1 MAVPI
6 ENREYAERQ
15 RMKDRMEREV
25 ARERITFGAVR
36 DFIRETPHFAE
47 MQRIYT
53 AEPLIFRGVEYTGMG
68 ISGALGGAAVG
79 ASTIVGSDYSAP
91 TMIVVDVDEYTK
103 LKADLT
109 EAQKSLAERDEII
122 EALAADLEDI
132 DALKEQIVQLH
143 KLVDAPK
150 PEPEFKHTEVSV
162 PLPGSDWI
170 EWHGGP
176 SPIPTGRDFQVKF
189 DTHDE
194 NYIYCSSGI
203 ITWEHDGRCIPIT
216 AYRLVP

>member
-25 ARERITFGAVR
+25 ARDRITFGAVR
-36 DFIRETPHFAE
+36 GFICETPHFAE
-47 MQRIYT
+47 MQKAYYPETT
-53 AEPLIFRGVEYTGMG
+53 AWKDEYESMG
-68 ISGALGGAAVG
+68 ISGALGGVAAG
-79 ASTIVGSDYSAP
+79 APTIVGSDYSAP
-91 TMIVVDVDEYTK
+91 TMIVVDIDEYTK
-103 LKADLT
+103 FKADLT
-109 EAQKSLAERDEII
+109 EAQKSLAERDEMI

-150 PEPEFKHTEVSV
+150 PEPEFKHTEVSI

-194 NYIYCSSGI
+194 NYIYCSSGT
-203 ITWEHDGRCIPIT
+203 ITWEHDGHCIPIT